1 MNAVMTGLLVVVT
14 LALMVEGFVFR
25 ERFFQFPFLAAM
37 MTLSFI
43 LPQAPGVSIDPF
55 LPESAYVKVCLM
67 TVLALLLLRM
77 GWSERREPLAFFD
90 QVYSESRLLMAAA
103 AFSGIGSYFY
113 VKLNHLPGDISIGVQ
128 MTGAP
133 VMYLFFARLLVY
145 GLTIAALCF
154 ARRPSLVAGIIIAA
168 DISLYLQRILITGK
182 RAETLEL
189 ALIFA
194 LALWFYRS
202 LLVPR
207 TVMLFIVMAG
217 ILGMTSMADYRE
229 ITRRN
234 ASFEWDAIRN
244 IDFVANFDKL
254 LKFGG
259 PELRNAAVRIDH
271 IDRTQEFDYGATH
284 WNRLVFNY
292 VPAQL
297 VGTKLKDSLMLT
309 MPSWG
314 RDYNPPT
321 GTTETGMTEAF
332 QSFWYFGALKFML
345 LAYVLS
351 LLWASANAGSTT
363 AQIVYILS
371 IVPGIHAISHST
383 DWVLSVWVHMIIFL
397 LPVLYIATT
406 RSAPDGSR
414 PTPLRAASAGAC
426 AVPQGG

>member
-1 MNAVMTGLLVVVT
+1 MNAVMTWILVLVT
-14 LALMVEGFVFR
+14 LALIIEGFIFR

-37 MTLSFI
+37 MTFSFI

-55 LPESAYVKVCLM
+55 MPESAYVKVCLM

-77 GWSERREPLAFFD
+77 GWSERREQPPILN
-90 QVYSESRLLMAAA
+90 QVYSENHLLVAAA
-103 AFSGIGSYFY
+103 TFSVIGAYFY
-113 VKLNHLPGDISIGVQ
+113 VKLSNLPGDISIGVQ
-128 MTGAP
+128 MSGAP
-133 VMYLFFARLLVY
+133 VMYLFFAWLLVY
-145 GLTIAALCF
+145 GLTIAVLCF
-154 ARRPSLVAGIIIAA
+154 VRRPSTVAGFIIAV
-168 DISLYLQRILITGK
+168 DVSLYLERILIIGK

-194 LALWFYRS
+194 LALWFYRGW
-202 LLVPR
+202 LVPR
-207 TVMLFIVMAG
+207 WAMLLLLVAG
-217 ILGMTSMADYRE
+217 IFGTTSMADYRE

-234 ASFEWDAIRN
+234 ASFEWDAIRK
-244 IDFVANFDKL
+244 IDVIDNFDKL

-259 PELRNAAVRIDH
+259 PELRNAVVRIDY

-297 VGTKLKDSLMLT
+297 VGTKLKASLMLT
-309 MPSWG
+309 VPSAG
-314 RDYNPPT
+314 RDYNPLT

-371 IVPGIHAISHST
+371 IVPGTHAISHST
-383 DWVLSVWVHMIIFL
+383 DWVLGVWVHMIIFL
-397 LPVLYIATT
+397 LPVLFVA
-406 RSAPDGSR
+406 RLRVQANVA
-414 PTPLRAASAGAC
+414 RAAPSTGLALAS
-426 AVPQGG
+426 PR